1 MQTRVLENILVLKYV
16 KSNGCFAINTGLSS
30 SVIGYSWSRPV
41 ETNSA
46 ELNLRTIF
54 EKNLLPNLC
63 LEFIR

>member
-1 MQTRVLENILVLKYV
+1 MQTIEIENILVSGLWMD
-16 KSNGCFAINTGLSS
+16 CFAINTGLSS